1 MYMARYKTTFSSVP
15 FFEGF
20 AKPAIA
26 DLISD
31 NDLRDFHEL
40 MCQGLKSETNC
51 EKYIREAFSVLCQ
64 FPMLILKQCPIEDPT
79 VVGDAHFGV
88 RGDYRADA
96 AIIIPVTC
104 MLFYALATGERK
116 FGEHASPE
124 RALNQAMRKYQSMWR
139 YWRRSGQFSAMFTE
153 RTCFPSFLFTIVKD
167 KFNLYGVATHGQ
179 EKISHA
185 LLCSCSRMD
194 DKSKFDEL
202 AYRLKSGML
211 AMVQL
216 LESIRATAEEASSSS
231 SFPVVKPT
239 RYPQLEYVN
248 VINSRVFEAKE
259 RKDGPVNCIVKF
271 LSIKYPEEV
280 HQHCYENGIAPKF
293 DVEEADGY
301 TIVVMEKVEE
311 AMNLDEYIKAVAAH
325 SSSCAPYQRVIESM
339 ERALHVLHSK
349 GYVHGDFRGPNILVC
364 SSGSVKF
371 VDFDWSGKQG
381 ETKYEQLG
389 NCYVWPCFQSSKL
402 LQCHD
407 LYFLAGYKRKI
418 REAATGLPK

>member
-1 MYMARYKTTFSSVP
+1 MAGYKTTFSSVP

-31 NDLRDFHEL
+31 NDLREFHGL
-40 MCQGLKSETNC
+40 MYKGLQSGTDG
-51 EKYIREAFSVLCQ
+51 EKYIRQAFSVLCQ
-64 FPMLILKQCPIEDPT
+64 LPMLIQKEFLVEDPR
-79 VVGDAHFGV
+79 VVGDAPFGL
-88 RGDYRADA
+88 RGAYRADM
-96 AIIIPVTC
+96 AIIFPLTC
-104 MLFYALATGERK
+104 MLFYALGIGERK
-116 FGEHASPE
+116 DGKNVSPE
-124 RALNQAMRKYQSMWR
+124 RALNQVMREYQCLWR
-139 YWRRSGQFSAMFTE
+139 YWLRSGQCYAKFAK
-153 RTCFPSFLFTIVKD
+153 RTCFPSFLFTIVKNN
-167 KFNLYGVATHGQ
+167 FNLYGVATHGQ
-179 EKISHA
+179 EKISHC

-216 LESIRATAEEASSSS
+216 LESIKATAEEASSSS
-231 SFPVVKPT
+231 LFPVVKPDC
-239 RYPQLEYVN
+239 YPQLEYVN
-248 VINSRVFEAKE
+248 MINSRVFEAKE

-271 LSIKYPEEV
+271 LSITYPEEV

-293 DVEEADGY
+293 RVEKADGY
-301 TIVVMEKVEE
+301 TIVVMEKVQE
-311 AMNLDEYIKAVAAH
+311 AMNLDEYIKAVASH

-364 SSGSVKF
+364 YDGSVKI
-371 VDFDWSGKQG
+371 VDFDWSGKED

-389 NCYVWPCFQSSKL
+389 NYYVWPCFKSSEL
-402 LQCHD
+402 RQCHD

-418 REAATGLPK
+418 REAAAGL